1 MDEMTLTLSSPITEE
16 QFDAITDVDFDNT
29 DRIWFHTKHG
39 KDVEFVKRKKG
50 KWIPQDFNKHYGMTS
65 TAVYFYPKCSMCGE
79 SANYTNFCPNCG
91 ADMREEQ
98 NNHSKR

>member
-50 KWIPQDFNKHYGMTS
+50 EWIPVFDGKFHGGAYW
-65 TAVYFYPKCSMCGE
+65 FKCSECSRVVLRNGGW
-79 SANYTNFCPNCG
+79 NFCPKCG
-91 ADMREEQ
+91 AKMNGGNQ
-98 NNHSKR
+98 NE